1 MDDEEELMQGGSPV
15 ALVFLERTIK
25 ALFEAS
31 SLLFFI
37 LTGYLPSSFGLVSL
51 ALDFKE

>member
-1 MDDEEELMQGGSPV
+1 MDDEEELRLTGSPV
-15 ALVFLERTIK
+15 ALVFLEIK

-37 LTGYLPSSFGLVSL
+37 LTGYLLSSFDLVSL
-51 ALDFKE
+51 ALDFKV